1 MHFPGEG
8 DDGDWVSELDTDHTQ
23 GDIKLEEEV
32 KLEEIKGD
40 EETKPVDNGDRGAIK
55 SLNEDCGLVTTSK
68 ALPYAEFTEM
78 DHKQSVEKQ
87 VKCVL
92 I

>member
-1 MHFPGEG
+1 MHFLGEEN
-8 DDGDWVSELDTDHTQ
+8 DDDWVSELDADHTQ
-23 GDIKLEEEV
+23 ETI

-40 EETKPVDNGDRGAIK
+40 EETKPVDNGGHGAIK

-92 I
+92 V